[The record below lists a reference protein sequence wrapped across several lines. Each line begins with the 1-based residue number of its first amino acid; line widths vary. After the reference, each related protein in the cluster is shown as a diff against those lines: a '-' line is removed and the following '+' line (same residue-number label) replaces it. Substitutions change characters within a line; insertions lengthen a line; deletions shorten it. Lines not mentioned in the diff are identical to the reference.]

1 MKTRSVLSEKKII
14 IFFNDV
20 KTTES
25 DLNPFEYFNTCHRYH
40 EIISIAFLSRGFLRL
55 SLPRF
60 FCSFPQKKTPRLSP
74 VKKKQINFFYD
85 PRFFKKLK
93 LFTRRR
99 IFVFLTGKILYVF
112 FEGGEGKN
120 VKKPVFFNVIQG
132 GGINTER
139 HNLKQV
145 YLVTATGIKKT
156 PGVYFLDPM
165 VFTSVFFRTEF
176 TYEPGALKTG
186 LLFFNAVGL

>member
-1 MKTRSVLSEKKII
+1 LFFSSE
-14 IFFNDV
+14 
-20 KTTES
+20 
-25 DLNPFEYFNTCHRYH
+25 
-40 EIISIAFLSRGFLRL
+40 
-55 SLPRF
+55 
-60 FCSFPQKKTPRLSP
+60 KKTPRLSP

-85 PRFFKKLK
+85 PRFFKKSK

-112 FEGGEGKN
+112 FEGRGGGEECEKTC
-120 VKKPVFFNVIQG
+120 FFHRYTG

-145 YLVTATGIKKT
+145 YLVTATGIKKKP
-156 PGVYFLDPM
+156 PGVYFLEPM
-165 VFTSVFFRTEF
+165 VFTSVFFQTEF

>member
-1 MKTRSVLSEKKII
+1 MWLLGENTVRIIREKKII

-25 DLNPFEYFNTCHRYH
+25 DLNPFEYFNTCRRYH
-40 EIISIAFLSRGFLRL
+40 EITSIAVLSRGFLRL
-55 SLPRF
+55 SLPRIL
-60 FCSFPQKKTPRLSP
+60 CSFPQKKTPKLSP

-85 PRFFKKLK
+85 PRFFKKSK

-112 FEGGEGKN
+112 FEGR
-120 VKKPVFFNVIQG
+120 G
-132 GGINTER
+132 GGRMWKNLFFSSLYRGKINTER

-145 YLVTATGIKKT
+145 YLVTATGIKKI
-156 PGVYFLDPM
+156 PGGLFSRPDGFYIGLFSDRIHLWTGCSEDR
-165 VFTSVFFRTEF
+165 SSFF
-176 TYEPGALKTG
+176 
-186 LLFFNAVGL
+186 